1 VIPRD
6 ARNSKE
12 AKMSWRLIVI
22 AVALTVFPSV
32 ALAEAGDA
40 CRFMAKADHNALPFD
55 DQSYLSKITYR
66 ENGRVV
72 KTFEIDIK
80 TRGEYKMLIT
90 FKAPS
95 DVLGMRILI
104 LDPET
109 MYTYLPQFRRVR
121 RVAAH
126 ARNQGFL
133 GTNISYEDMSENR
146 YSKRWSCTPA
156 ESTNEH
162 YVLDLTPQPGAQT
175 VYSKMRVAIHRKRLA
190 YERIEYYTGTRN
202 IKSQIREG
210 WQDIQGQSMSTKIRF
225 VSHDRNAEAT
235 VELTEWQVNQG
246 IPDSDFSQ
254 RALLRGD

>member
-1 VIPRD
+1 
-6 ARNSKE
+6 
-12 AKMSWRLIVI
+12 MSWRLLVIVG
-22 AVALTVFPSV
+22 ALTVVPGL
-32 ALAEAGDA
+32 ALAEAGDI
-40 CRFMAKADHNALPFD
+40 CRFLSKADHNALPFD
-55 DQSYLSKITYR
+55 DQQYHSKISYR
-66 ENGRVV
+66 EGGRVV
-72 KTFEIDIK
+72 KTFEITIK

-90 FKAPS
+90 FTAPS

-146 YSKRWSCTPA
+146 YAKRWNCTPQK
-156 ESTNEH
+156 STNDH
-162 YVLDLTPQPGAQT
+162 YILDLTPKQGAQT

-190 YERIEYYTGTRN
+190 YERIEYYDGDRH
-202 IKSQIREG
+202 IKSQLREG
-210 WQDIQGQSMSTKIRF
+210 WEDIQGNSMSSRIRF
-225 VSHDRNAEAT
+225 VSLDRDAEST